1 MSTYYRPT
9 EPISL
14 EAIEDSDYLADVG
27 FNFVYSN
34 QHKYFTCEGS
44 CIHYALN
51 DDMEVIDL
59 FRYGSNN
66 PMKILNHLRYE
77 FEVDFVSEHDEEY
90 DDYCQEDTK
99 VMTISIDSLK
109 KLNNKGEA

>member
-90 DDYCQEDTK
+90 DRSFLSFFLVQMYLLTFQN
-99 VMTISIDSLK
+99 IRYHL
-109 KLNNKGEA
+109 LF

>member
-1 MSTYYRPT
+1 MMSTYYRPT

-59 FRYGSNN
+59 FRYGMNTPES
-66 PMKILNHLRYE
+66 ILDPLSDVFDVLFISEYE
-77 FEVDFVSEHDEEY
+77 DEYHDLASP
-90 DDYCQEDTK
+90 DTS
-99 VMTISIDSLK
+99 VMTFNFQDFHQ
-109 KLNNKGEA
+109 ER

>member
-27 FNFVYSN
+27 FNVEYTKK
-34 QHKYFTCEGS
+34 HKYFTC
-44 CIHYALN
+44 

-59 FRYGSNN
+59 FRYGMNN

-90 DDYCQEDTK
+90 DDYCHENTK
-99 VMTISIDSLK
+99 VMTISIDASK

>member
-27 FNFVYSN
+27 FNVEYTKK
-34 QHKYFTCEGS
+34 HKYFTCEGS

-59 FRYGSNN
+59 FRYGGNN
-66 PMKILNHLRYE
+66 AMKILNHLRYE

-90 DDYCQEDTK
+90 DDYCHEDTK
-99 VMTISIDSLK
+99 VMTISIDALK
-109 KLNNKGEA
+109 KLNKKEKE